1 MKLLLSLTFLVGS
14 VSIAMIDGAG
24 RAFGYL

>member
-1 MKLLLSLTFLVGS
+1 MKLLLSLAALVGS
-14 VSIAMIDGAG
+14 VSIVMIDSAG